1 MIRAL
6 SVILA
11 LTFMF
16 LSALLPLSAKADALH
31 SNEEMRKFFE
41 IVAIGKKPRAKIV
54 KWTKAPTIRLE
65 TMTVGPRDAATGR
78 AVPIPTQTD
87 ISYYQFLADH
97 ISELNELTD
106 LNMRLMPRD
115 IGSGGDI
122 VISIAPRVVMSALP
136 IKGAPQALL
145 RDLLGPGR
153 CFFLVWPD
161 REWRIIR
168 ARIVINSLLNKNHI
182 KHCFV
187 EELTQAM
194 GLPHDSD
201 MLRPSIFNES
211 SMEPN
216 LTDLDHIIV
225 RALYDPR
232 MIRGSGLGAVR
243 EVANDIIQSYSDQK

>member
-1 MIRAL
+1 MIRAS
-6 SVILA
+6 SVFLTLTILI
-11 LTFMF
+11 
-16 LSALLPLSAKADALH
+16 SVALLPLSAKADTPH
-31 SNEEMRKFFE
+31 SIEKMRKFFE

-54 KWTKAPTIRLE
+54 KWIKAPTIRLE
-65 TMTVGPRDAATGR
+65 TMTVGPRDTTTGR

-87 ISYYQFLADH
+87 ISYYKFLANH
-97 ISELNELTD
+97 ISELNELTG

-136 IKGAPQALL
+136 IKGAPPALL

-153 CFFLVWPD
+153 CFFIAWPNQ
-161 REWRIIR
+161 EWRIIR

-182 KHCFV
+182 KHCFI

-216 LTDLDHIIV
+216 LSDLDHTMI
-225 RALYDPR
+225 RTLYDPR
-232 MIRGSGLGAVR
+232 MIRGSGLGTVR
-243 EVANDIIQSYSDQK
+243 EIAADIIQSYSSQK

>member
-1 MIRAL
+1 M
-6 SVILA
+6 V
-11 LTFMF
+11 
-16 LSALLPLSAKADALH
+16 LLPLSAQADAPN
-31 SNEEMRKFFE
+31 SIEKMRKFFE

-54 KWTKAPTIRLE
+54 KWTKAPAIRLE
-65 TMTVGPRDAATGR
+65 TMMVGPRDATTGR

-87 ISYYQFLADH
+87 ILYYNFLAGH
-97 ISELNELTD
+97 ISELNELTG

-122 VISIAPRVVMSALP
+122 VISIAPRVVMSALS

-153 CFFLVWPD
+153 CFFIAWPD
-161 REWRIIR
+161 REWGLIR
-168 ARIVINSLLNKNHI
+168 ARIVINSLLDKKHI
-182 KHCFV
+182 KHCFI

-211 SMEPN
+211 SMEPG
-216 LTDLDHIIV
+216 LSELDHTII
-225 RALYDPR
+225 RTLYDPR
-232 MIRGSGLGAVR
+232 MIRGSGLGTVR
-243 EVANDIIQSYSDQK
+243 EIAADIIQSYSSQK

>member
-1 MIRAL
+1 MIRAS
-6 SVILA
+6 SVILT
-11 LTFMF
+11 LTI
-16 LSALLPLSAKADALH
+16 LISIVLLPLSVKADAPH
-31 SNEEMRKFFE
+31 SIEKMRKFFE
-41 IVAIGKKPRAKIV
+41 VVAIGKKPRAKIV

-65 TMTVGPRDAATGR
+65 TMTVGPRDATTGR

-87 ISYYQFLADH
+87 ILYYNFLAGH
-97 ISELNELTD
+97 ISELNELTA

-122 VISIAPRVVMSALP
+122 VISIAPRVVMSTLP

-153 CFFLVWPD
+153 CFFIAWPN
-161 REWRIIR
+161 REWGLIR
-168 ARIVINSLLNKNHI
+168 AHIVINSLLNKNHI
-182 KHCFV
+182 KHCFI

-216 LTDLDHIIV
+216 LSELDQTMI
-225 RALYDPR
+225 RTLYDPR
-232 MIRGSGLGAVR
+232 MIRGSGLGTVR
-243 EVANDIIQSYSDQK
+243 EIAADIIKSYSRQK